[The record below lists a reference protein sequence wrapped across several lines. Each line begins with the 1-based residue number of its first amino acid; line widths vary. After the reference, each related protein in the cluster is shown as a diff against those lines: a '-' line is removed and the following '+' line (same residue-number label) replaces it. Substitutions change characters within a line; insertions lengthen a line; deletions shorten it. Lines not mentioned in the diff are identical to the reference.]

1 MPYYKPETC
10 HDYIQLNDND
20 ISWQQNSVLTNFCQ
34 GGHKDP
40 ESDDEGNLDSL
51 ELHVEDVVL
60 RGVSMVAV
68 VAKFFLQGVLTTV
81 FNTF

>member
-1 MPYYKPETC
+1 MSLTS
-10 HDYIQLNDND
+10 HDKKILY
-20 ISWQQNSVLTNFCQ
+20 SVVLTNFGQ

-60 RGVSMVAV
+60 RCVSMVAV
-68 VAKFFLQGVLTTV
+68 VPEPFLLQGILTTV
-81 FNTF
+81 FK